1 MPHIWMSHVTHMP
14 ESCHTYKVSHVTC
27 MNESCHTY
35 ECIIAHAWMSHATHI
50 NESCHMYEW
59 VMSHVWMHNSTRV
72 HALTHLEPLTHGT
85 HKSRGIPFLQRA
97 RISHMTES
105 CHTYEWVMAHL
116 DPFNTR
122 HKQISLNPVFVKII
136 GMAVGSRHQYRSFHV
151 YTHALIL
158 VSKGQCRV

>member
-1 MPHIWMSHVTHMP
+1 MSHATH
-14 ESCHTYKVSHVTC
+14 

-35 ECIIAHAWMSHATHI
+35 EWVMSHIWMSHVTPM
-50 NESCHMYEW
+50 NKSCHTHEW
-59 VMSHVWMHNSTRV
+59 VMSHTWMSHTYECVIAHEWMNYV
-72 HALTHLEPLTHGT
+72 IHALTHLESLTHGT
-85 HKSRGIPFLQRA
+85 HKSRGIPFLQRSL
-97 RISHMTES
+97 ISHTTES